1 MKQIFKK
8 AIVPLGAIASMSL
21 PATMAVACGNS
32 SQSNYAALSG
42 RDFSKIYD
50 LSTIWSDISADQYK
64 EIVIKK
70 WIDGDTLIYQNA
82 SDAAQVDPA
91 DSHAVSAL
99 PHLRIQ
105 SIDTP
110 ESHKQVNGT
119 WVDTT
124 GIEKEWADKATQFGI
139 QQIPVGTTVRA
150 MLSKGATYGRDVG
163 SLFYGPSYSK
173 NYSVEILRAGLALNF
188 ISTVTY
194 VIMHSRH
201 QILHYLGLPLA
212 DGYNYAKKNKIGL
225 HSVDIASV
233 SQIHGTTSEIPVLYN
248 PNNKGS
254 VYSYM
259 DVDFWKE

>member
-21 PATMAVACGNS
+21 PATMAVACGS
-32 SQSNYAALSG
+32 SDTSNLSSLSG
-42 RDFSKIYD
+42 RDFSKEYD
-50 LSTIWSDISADQYK
+50 LSTIWSDVSADQYK
-64 EIVIKK
+64 EIVIKQ

-82 SDAAQVDPA
+82 SDSTPVDPT
-91 DSHAVSAL
+91 DHKGVSAL

-110 ESHKQVNGT
+110 ESHKQVDGT

-124 GIEKEWADKATQFGI
+124 GVEKEWADKATHFGE
-139 QQIPVGTTVRA
+139 QQIPVGTTVRV
-150 MLSKGATYGRDVG
+150 MLTKGATYGRDVG
-163 SLFYGPSYSK
+163 SIFYGPSYSK

-188 ISTVTY
+188 INSVNY
-194 VIMHSRH
+194 IIMNSRH
-201 QILHYLGLPLA
+201 QILHYLGIPLA
-212 DGYNYAKKNKIGL
+212 DAYNFAKKNKVGL
-225 HSVDIASV
+225 HSIDPASV

-248 PNNKGS
+248 THNPGS